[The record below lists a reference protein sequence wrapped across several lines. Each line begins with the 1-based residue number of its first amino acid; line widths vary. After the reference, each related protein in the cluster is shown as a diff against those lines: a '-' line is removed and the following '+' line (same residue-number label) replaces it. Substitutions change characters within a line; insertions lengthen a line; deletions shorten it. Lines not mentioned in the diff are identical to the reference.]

1 MWFRTKNMAEKGA
14 AAGSGGDPGDSYYH
28 DVGDDRV
35 VKAAVEVFEKLKV
48 L

>member
-1 MWFRTKNMAEKGA
+1 MAEKR
-14 AAGSGGDPGDSYYH
+14 GGGGPDDSYYEEM
-28 DVGDDRV
+28 GDDCV

>member
-1 MWFRTKNMAEKGA
+1 MAEEGA
-14 AAGSGGDPGDSYYH
+14 GAGSDDSYYK
-28 DVGDDRV
+28 DVGDDCV